1 MVSLINISYHYYHY
15 HGNFDYSQPIVSAH
29 TLPRIYL
36 DIHTLS
42 RKEQLILHRTV

>member
-36 DIHTLS
+36 DIYTYIIKK
-42 RKEQLILHRTV
+42 RAADFA